1 MEREQPLG
9 STIAKLY
16 GQKDLTAQQASRMI
30 TQQNRYTRSCKVT
43 HYLRQENKMSA
54 LEEQRLAL
62 KTLHEAIQALKDLGF
77 ITDEE
82 EASE

>member
-1 MEREQPLG
+1 
-9 STIAKLY
+9 
-16 GQKDLTAQQASRMI
+16 
-30 TQQNRYTRSCKVT
+30 
-43 HYLRQENKMSA
+43 MSA